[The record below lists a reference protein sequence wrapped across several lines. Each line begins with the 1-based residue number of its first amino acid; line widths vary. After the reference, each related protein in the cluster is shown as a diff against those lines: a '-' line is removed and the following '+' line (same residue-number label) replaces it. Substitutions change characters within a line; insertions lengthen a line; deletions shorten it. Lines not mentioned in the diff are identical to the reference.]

1 MDHPRVENLA
11 GLVYYF
17 YCYKILLLHLMG
29 LKLIS
34 KFFLVVRQVIPVMH
48 VVGFGVCQ
56 TLEMQQEAV
65 WEIKNQNQAV
75 SGESQKLVQIDL
87 GRQNCFIL

>member
-1 MDHPRVENLA
+1 MDHPRVESLA
-11 GLVYYF
+11 GLVDYS

-34 KFFLVVRQVIPVMH
+34 KFFLAVKQVFPVLH

-56 TLEMQQEAV
+56 TLEV
-65 WEIKNQNQAV
+65 QAR
-75 SGESQKLVQIDL
+75 S
-87 GRQNCFIL
+87 

>member
-11 GLVYYF
+11 GLVDDF

-34 KFFLVVRQVIPVMH
+34 KFFFSGEAGFSCLACW
-48 VVGFGVCQ
+48 GFGVCQ
-56 TLEMQQEAV
+56 TLELQQEAA
-65 WEIKNQNQAV
+65 NQKSGPERGV
-75 SGESQKLVQIDL
+75 SETGTESSWKPELL
-87 GRQNCFIL
+87 